1 MSLIR
6 GFGGLFPCPICFVR
20 HDELLDLAPE
30 DGYQRRTASHSKE
43 VLRVANE
50 MVRAGDK
57 EDILKEHGLRP
68 VEVQPIRKTLSHAFS
83 MCRKIPKIMKIHKKE
98 KNPQSLHITL
108 ASLNSCFSMLMV
120 YHRVS
125 IEVKECA
132 AELHT
137 AWVGS

>member
-20 HDELLDLAPE
+20 HDELLDIAPE

-68 VEVQPIRKTLSHAFS
+68 VE
-83 MCRKIPKIMKIHKKE
+83 
-98 KNPQSLHITL
+98 
-108 ASLNSCFSMLMV
+108 ASAISPVLTS
-120 YHRVS
+120 
-125 IEVKECA
+125 
-132 AELHT
+132 
-137 AWVGS
+137 G